1 MITRYTFYFNQDNIR
16 SDVSN
21 DEESTRITAFIK
33 HHPHDMLKL
42 PGDNADIYV
51 NLALVKCIGKMS
63 ISQEQLDAE
72 KAAAPVAPPVLA
84 EPTPVVPPAEPVVVL
99 DV

>member
-16 SDVSN
+16 SDVSSE
-21 DEESTRITAFIK
+21 EESTRIAAFIK

-51 NLALVKCIGKMS
+51 NLSMVKCIGKVSM
-63 ISQEQLDAE
+63 SQEQLDAE
-72 KAAAPVAPPVLA
+72 KVCAPVEAPAPA
-84 EPTPVVPPAEPVVVL
+84 IEPSEVV